1 MADHVRLFLTQND
14 LGIYADRF
22 IEEGFDN
29 MTSLLDIT
37 ESDLAELNVKLGH
50 RRRLQRLIAYQ
61 KALSYFDPIPINN
74 TPLTPPPLH
83 SQINSHTSSSSIN
96 STTTNSNASNNN
108 NINTPSSNTNS
119 HAQSSV
125 SSINTSLTS
134 PRKKIGRIKQVD
146 INQNPSSA
154 NLLLFHQNQIPN
166 QNLLQ
171 HQNSIQ
177 YPLSFLHHS
186 IPTPVS
192 SSSSSSIT
200 NSNNQQNGSF
210 NHHPLFIFTDL
221 MDNSSKRKYKRH
233 PKPDAMAPV
242 KPLSAYVQF
251 CQDVREE
258 LKIEYGKEKFEMMS
272 FNEISQ
278 EVGQRWRKLDPER
291 KAELEKI
298 AEQKK
303 KEYDEALKAYEQ
315 SENFRKYQLYLIA
328 WHAQQRSQGKKTA
341 LDEKFD
347 RKRKRNNEKFQEKS
361 NTNQN
366 NSQNSFNNHVQIP
379 HMSYI
384 PTPAL
389 SLPINNATPSPLK
402 DNNKLV
408 VSMLSKHHA
417 PYNSLNHITSILS
430 PNPQSSNLT
439 FQPNLQQ
446 SLISLKPTITHYD
459 GQVAVRPPSTPIQS
473 SINTTTTNPQS
484 IPLLID
490 QNPSDLVQNLFQPYV
505 QFPNPI
511 NVSSN
516 FSDST
521 NTLINSHPNY
531 SSFSNQ
537 NPISLN
543 PHLFTNPSL
552 ISPTSVRNLS
562 INRIRPSSVNFI
574 NKSNRKR
581 VKR

>member
-1 MADHVRLFLTQND
+1 
-14 LGIYADRF
+14 
-22 IEEGFDN
+22 
-29 MTSLLDIT
+29 LLDIT

-278 EVGQRWRKLDPER
+278 EVGQRYMS
-291 KAELEKI
+291 KA
-298 AEQKK
+298 
-303 KEYDEALKAYEQ
+303 
-315 SENFRKYQLYLIA
+315 
-328 WHAQQRSQGKKTA
+328 
-341 LDEKFD
+341 
-347 RKRKRNNEKFQEKS
+347 
-361 NTNQN
+361 NQD
-366 NSQNSFNNHVQIP
+366 I
-379 HMSYI
+379 YI
-384 PTPAL
+384 
-389 SLPINNATPSPLK
+389 
-402 DNNKLV
+402 
-408 VSMLSKHHA
+408 
-417 PYNSLNHITSILS
+417 
-430 PNPQSSNLT
+430 
-439 FQPNLQQ
+439 
-446 SLISLKPTITHYD
+446 
-459 GQVAVRPPSTPIQS
+459 
-473 SINTTTTNPQS
+473 
-484 IPLLID
+484 
-490 QNPSDLVQNLFQPYV
+490 
-505 QFPNPI
+505 
-511 NVSSN
+511 
-516 FSDST
+516 
-521 NTLINSHPNY
+521 
-531 SSFSNQ
+531 
-537 NPISLN
+537 
-543 PHLFTNPSL
+543 
-552 ISPTSVRNLS
+552 
-562 INRIRPSSVNFI
+562 
-574 NKSNRKR
+574 
-581 VKR
+581 

>member
-1 MADHVRLFLTQND
+1 MNND
-14 LGIYADRF
+14 NTNNNN
-22 IEEGFDN
+22 EN
-29 MTSLLDIT
+29 STNSLINT
-37 ESDLAELNVKLGH
+37 ENSN
-50 RRRLQRLIAYQ
+50 I
-61 KALSYFDPIPINN
+61 SINN
-74 TPLTPPPLH
+74 SSNTKPNNKTNNNH
-83 SQINSHTSSSSIN
+83 SNN
-96 STTTNSNASNNN
+96 SNNN
-108 NINTPSSNTNS
+108 NECNKISNNKSSGSNNDNNNINHNQQHINRNNDNKNDNPNMQTN
-119 HAQSSV
+119 
-125 SSINTSLTS
+125 N
-134 PRKKIGRIKQVD
+134 D
-146 INQNPSSA
+146 
-154 NLLLFHQNQIPN
+154 HQN
-166 QNLLQ
+166 
-171 HQNSIQ
+171 H
-177 YPLSFLHHS
+177 
-186 IPTPVS
+186 
-192 SSSSSSIT
+192 T
-200 NSNNQQNGSF
+200 NNN
-210 NHHPLFIFTDL
+210 
-221 MDNSSKRKYKRH
+221 
-233 PKPDAMAPV
+233 
-242 KPLSAYVQF
+242 
-251 CQDVREE
+251 
-258 LKIEYGKEKFEMMS
+258 
-272 FNEISQ
+272 
-278 EVGQRWRKLDPER
+278 
-291 KAELEKI
+291 
-298 AEQKK
+298 
-303 KEYDEALKAYEQ
+303 
-315 SENFRKYQLYLIA
+315 
-328 WHAQQRSQGKKTA
+328 
-341 LDEKFD
+341 
-347 RKRKRNNEKFQEKS
+347 
-361 NTNQN
+361 NQN
-366 NSQNSFNNHVQIP
+366 NLLNHC
-379 HMSYI
+379 S
-384 PTPAL
+384 
-389 SLPINNATPSPLK
+389 TPSPLK